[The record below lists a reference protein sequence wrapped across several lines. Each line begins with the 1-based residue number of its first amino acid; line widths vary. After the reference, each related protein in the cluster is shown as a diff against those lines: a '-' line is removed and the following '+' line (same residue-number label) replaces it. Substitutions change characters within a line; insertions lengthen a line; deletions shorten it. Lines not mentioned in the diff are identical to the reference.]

1 MQESIFFHKT
11 LWLLMM
17 YNQSKFGCRRISSSE
32 DVVES
37 YFDHMSP
44 RCDLDL
50 EDSKQF
56 FFFCMTIWLTM
67 LHHHTK
73 FGYKLVCGSE
83 DIIRINIHYHFD
95 SSL

>member
-1 MQESIFFHKT
+1 MMLHYHTRFGNKIFC
-11 LWLLMM
+11 
-17 YNQSKFGCRRISSSE
+17 GSE
-32 DVVES
+32 DVEES